1 MAKRKPTPM
10 PRAVARDVMNSEIL
24 SVRDDLTLPELA
36 AFLAENQITG
46 APVVDDSGEFV
57 GVVSVTDIAE
67 AEAEAS
73 DWQPGDRAVLGEV
86 SGLHVEREGRHVRDI
101 MTPTLY
107 TVTEDTPAEE
117 LARAMIT
124 GRVHRLFVTRNGR
137 IVGIVTSLDL
147 LRLLCDEAESVSHP
161 ARTRHAPRK
170 NGPLSRRLRRSKA
183 APVLR
188 AGR

>member
-1 MAKRKPTPM
+1 MTKRRSTPM
-10 PRAVARDVMNSEIL
+10 PRATAKDVMNSEIL
-24 SVRDDLTLPELA
+24 SVRDDRTLPELA

-67 AEAEAS
+67 AAAEAS
-73 DWQPGDRAVLGEV
+73 DWRPGDRAVLGEL
-86 SGLHVEREGRHVRDI
+86 SGLHVEGEGRQVRDV
-101 MTPTLY
+101 MTPTVY
-107 TVTEDTPAEE
+107 TVTEDTPAAE

-124 GRVHRLFVTRNGR
+124 GRVHRLFVTRKGR

-147 LRLLCDEAESVSHP
+147 LRLLCDGAEGVSRP
-161 ARTRHAPRK
+161 ARTRQAPQK
-170 NGPLSRRLRRSKA
+170 SALVSRRLRRSKA